1 MQWTDCGLV
10 VVIAVLL
17 CGVQRGRPRHGW
29 ALSRRVSAQFL
40 GCSESE
46 FEFELFGFPCMNYTR
61 DVAGDLQSD
70 VEVRIFSH

>member
-1 MQWTDCGLV
+1 MQWTDCGLIVLRCFCV
-10 VVIAVLL
+10 VSSGEDRVMVGPCL
-17 CGVQRGRPRHGW
+17 GG
-29 ALSRRVSAQFL
+29 VSAQFL

-61 DVAGDLQSD
+61 AGDLQSD